1 MTDSDIRIWKPDL
14 RFKIG
19 DIVYLRSDIKRK
31 TPMTITN
38 YDDPGDVSD
47 YVLKYLTSQKVM
59 ETIFLADSA
68 LMP

>member
-38 YDDPGDVSD
+38 YDEIGRAHV
-47 YVLKYLTSQKVM
+47 
-59 ETIFLADSA
+59 
-68 LMP
+68 